1 MPKLVNLGSL
11 CIDLVFSVPNIAQ
24 EGETVAGSDVAEYPG
39 GKGLNQSIAASMA
52 GSSVSHYGAVGKDGA
67 ILLDALSG
75 AGVNTSHILRLPQ
88 NSGRAFVQVDG
99 QGQNA
104 IVIDGGAN
112 RQIPITLV
120 EEALSTLD
128 AGDWLL
134 LQNEINDLE
143 QVIER
148 ADALGA
154 QIALNLAP
162 IDYRISAYPYS
173 LLDLLIVNKVEG
185 QAVAGSTDEGVDLAL
200 NLVEKFPTTSILL
213 TDGRK
218 GSYLLDVESDT
229 LTTTGAFAVDV
240 VDETAAGDAFVGY
253 FMSGLV
259 EQKDKLLGL
268 LDATA
273 AGAIAVSRNGAAT
286 SIPSREDVVQLLK
299 RQKINQENQVR

>member
-24 EGETVAGSDVAEYPG
+24 EGETVAGSDMAEYPG

-88 NSGRAFVQVDG
+88 NSGRAFIQVDG

-200 NLVEKFPTTSILL
+200 NLVGKFPTTSILL

-299 RQKINQENQVR
+299 QQKINQENQVR